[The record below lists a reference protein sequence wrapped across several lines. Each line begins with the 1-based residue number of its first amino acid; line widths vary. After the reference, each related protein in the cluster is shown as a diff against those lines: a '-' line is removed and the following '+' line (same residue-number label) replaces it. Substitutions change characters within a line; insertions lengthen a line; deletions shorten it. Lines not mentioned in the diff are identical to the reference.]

1 MRGLFL
7 QLCLKDVYKIVK
19 VEEEKKEIGI
29 DVGIS
34 TLMTLSDGTKYDNPR
49 FKNGKDGSV
58 QQHREILNRQL
69 SRRQGYSNIEF
80 RDKLRELRKEDINLE
95 PSKRYI
101 ETKIK
106 KAKLERKVA
115 RQRKYH
121 MENMVLEVIRR
132 SNFIGIETLSV
143 KDMYVKKSKN
153 KE

>member
-1 MRGLFL
+1 M
-7 QLCLKDVYKIVK
+7 CLKDVYKIVK

-58 QQHREILNRQL
+58 RQHREILNRQL

-80 RDKLRELRKEDINLE
+80 REKLRELRKEDINLE

-106 KAKLERKVA
+106 KAKLERKVT

-132 SNFIGIETLSV
+132 SDFIGIETLSV
-143 KDMYVKKSKN
+143 KDMYVKKNKN

>member
-80 RDKLRELRKEDINLE
+80 REKLRELRKEDINLE

-101 ETKIK
+101 ETK
-106 KAKLERKVA
+106 
-115 RQRKYH
+115 
-121 MENMVLEVIRR
+121 
-132 SNFIGIETLSV
+132 
-143 KDMYVKKSKN
+143 VKKSKIRKKGN
-153 KE
+153 TTKKISYGEYGVRSYKKIRLIGIELCRLKICMSRKQE